1 MISKLFTLII
11 HVIQMGEKLKEIPE
25 LFIPAVHFAWVYLS
39 PSFFYRRGAVDDA
52 KPGPA
57 FLPCEN
63 QHLFKLGWLN
73 NTEQN
78 V

>member
-11 HVIQMGEKLKEIPE
+11 HVIQMGDKLKEIPE

-39 PSFFYRRGAVDDA
+39 SSFFYRRGAVDDV

-57 FLPCEN
+57 FLPYEN
-63 QHLFKLGWLN
+63 QHLFKLG
-73 NTEQN
+73 
-78 V
+78 